1 MENTS
6 LYKISV
12 DLLVLLQQIEEND
25 GEITEEISAALTINQ
40 EQATAKVADYGMAI
54 RQLEGFAELAKEEV
68 QRVQKIQKTYENTAK
83 RLKEKVIEAMR
94 LFGMDK
100 VETPTMKLSLR
111 KTTATVIDDL
121 EAVPKDYKTVKVETV
136 ADKAAIKKAIQS
148 GIEIQ
153 GAHIEENTS
162 LQIR

>member
-12 DLLVLLQQIEEND
+12 DLLALLQQIEEND
-25 GEITEEISAALTINQ
+25 GEITEEVAAALTINQ
-40 EQATAKVADYGMAI
+40 EQAAAKVTDYGHAI
-54 RQLEGFAELAKEEV
+54 KQLEGFAELAKAEA

-83 RLKEKVIEAMR
+83 RLKEKVVEAMR
-94 LFGMDK
+94 LFGMEK
-100 VETPTMKLSLR
+100 VDTPTMKLSLR
-111 KTTATVIDDL
+111 KTTATVIDDI

-136 ADKAAIKKAIQS
+136 ADKTAIKKAIQS
-148 GIEIQ
+148 GGEIP
-153 GAHIEENTS
+153 GAHIEENAS